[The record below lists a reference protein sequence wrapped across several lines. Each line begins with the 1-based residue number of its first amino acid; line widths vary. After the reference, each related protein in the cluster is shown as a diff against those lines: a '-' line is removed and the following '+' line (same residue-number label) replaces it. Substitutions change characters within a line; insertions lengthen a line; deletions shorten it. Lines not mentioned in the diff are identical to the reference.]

1 MVRLSAS
8 GNQVREAKE

>member
-1 MVRLSAS
+1 MVRLSAL